1 MPLLPVG
8 LVLLSAFM
16 HAGWNLLVRDQ
27 RAGEI
32 FLRMTGVVT
41 VAGIVPA
48 IAVEILGVPLPAP
61 AWVYLSL
68 GALFQGMYFFTL
80 SRGYR
85 SGDFTVVYPLARAL
99 PVLMVAL
106 GDVVSRRPP
115 TPIGWIGLA
124 MVSGGSF
131 LAPLRS
137 LREIS
142 WVRYWNRTTLWIVLT
157 ALTVVGY
164 TLVDKQGSEQLA
176 PGALTAARYG
186 LFEMGISGAAYAALL
201 KALRQ
206 PFSQEPG
213 RRAWWTAALA
223 GLLLYGAYWLVLWAY
238 QLTDRAS
245 YIIALR
251 QFSIVLGVIPGALIF
266 REGATALRIGASLI
280 LTLGIVLII
289 LVG

>member
-1 MPLLPVG
+1 MPLLPVA
-8 LVLLSAFM
+8 LVLLSTFM

-41 VAGIVPA
+41 ALGIVPA
-48 IAVEILGVPLPAP
+48 VASELLTVPLPAQV
-61 AWVYLSL
+61 WVYLSL
-68 GALFQGMYFFTL
+68 GAVFQGVYFFTL

-85 SGDFTVVYPLARAL
+85 SGEFTVVYPLARAL

-106 GDVVSRRPP
+106 ADVVIRRPP
-115 TPIGWIGLA
+115 TLIGWVGLA

-137 LREIS
+137 LREIT
-142 WVRYWNRTTLWIVLT
+142 WARYWNRTTLWIVLT

-164 TLVDKQGSEQLA
+164 TLVDKRGSELLV

-186 LFEMGISGAAYAALL
+186 LFEMGLSCAAYAALL
-201 KALRQ
+201 KTLRQ
-206 PFSQEPG
+206 PLTQKPG
-213 RRAWWTAALA
+213 RRAWLTATVA

-245 YIIALR
+245 YVIALR
-251 QFSIVLGVIPGALIF
+251 QFSIVLGVVPGALIF
-266 REGATALRIGASLI
+266 REGAPGLRISASVI
-280 LTLGIVLII
+280 LTLGIVLIV